1 MNENCDA
8 YMGHAFCC
16 LIIELML
23 CIQRYY
29 PSRILLGSILLL
41 ERSTMWSG
49 RVTGQKCSFS
59 VRGNLHVSLSPAA
72 RYRSANRTQF
82 HRCSFD
88 HRSSAPRMVSSSRMK
103 AGGRLSTAPRMQA
116 KSAWGPPTAGVPII
130 CPSTG
135 EYKWDDMVDASKSR
149 CRMLRLPQI
158 DEY

>member
-1 MNENCDA
+1 VHSALLSVA
-8 YMGHAFCC
+8 YTSGKHKAFRTFDNV
-16 LIIELML
+16 I
-23 CIQRYY
+23 
-29 PSRILLGSILLL
+29 GS
-41 ERSTMWSG
+41 SSG
-49 RVTGQKCSFS
+49 FCSFS

-88 HRSSAPRMVSSSRMK
+88 HRSSAPRMVSSSRME

-135 EYKWDDMVDASKSR
+135 EYKLDDMVDASKSR